1 MITKAQDEQL
11 ATDDDED
18 VEEATSIYKASDIN
32 DAFES
37 GDTDMALEVIDDLFN
52 TKVTNY
58 LAEARKEAEENGKT
72 FNERKAQAEAESKA
86 KSSIKAS
93 MTSYWKP
100 LYKEAYKSGN
110 TAEKERIE
118 RILKASG
125 LYGNASEV
133 IKTCREWRTERD

>member
-1 MITKAQDEQL
+1 
-11 ATDDDED
+11 
-18 VEEATSIYKASDIN
+18 
-32 DAFES
+32 
-37 GDTDMALEVIDDLFN
+37 
-52 TKVTNY
+52 
-58 LAEARKEAEENGKT
+58 
-72 FNERKAQAEAESKA
+72 
-86 KSSIKAS
+86 

-125 LYGNASEV
+125 LYGTASEV

>member
-1 MITKAQDEQL
+1 
-11 ATDDDED
+11 
-18 VEEATSIYKASDIN
+18 
-32 DAFES
+32 
-37 GDTDMALEVIDDLFN
+37 
-52 TKVTNY
+52 
-58 LAEARKEAEENGKT
+58 
-72 FNERKAQAEAESKA
+72 
-86 KSSIKAS
+86 

-125 LYGNASEV
+125 LYGKASDV